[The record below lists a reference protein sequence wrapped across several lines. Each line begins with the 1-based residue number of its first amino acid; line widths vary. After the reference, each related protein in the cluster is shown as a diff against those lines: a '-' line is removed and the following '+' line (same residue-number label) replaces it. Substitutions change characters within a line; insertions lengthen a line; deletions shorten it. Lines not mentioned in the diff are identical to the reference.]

1 MFGRQAMNLLE
12 LAARLCDGDPTGSAL
27 TTLSTELEKIEP
39 KYFTALPSPCPA
51 PSDFTLPHDG
61 NTIGSLLLWAMFD
74 LIRHGLAHQ
83 YQQII
88 VNLTD
93 GKKFYIQLTGAGIGR
108 SLSAVRRK
116 RRPDAHLAYF
126 VDSDGDVGLKVMP
139 EILFIDFERAIKKA
153 GLLKLQIPF
162 NYLSRPRTPG
172 GTRRR
177 GSGSYYNFDSTSLQ
191 SCLASAGHRKL

>member
-1 MFGRQAMNLLE
+1 MFGRQSMNLLE
-12 LAARLCDGDPTGSAL
+12 FAARLCDGDPTGRAL
-27 TTLSTELEKIEP
+27 TAFSTELKKIEP

-61 NTIGSLLLWAMFD
+61 NTTGSLLLWALFD

-88 VNLTD
+88 VTLTD

-108 SLSAVRRK
+108 SLSTVRCK

-126 VDSDGDVGLKVMP
+126 VDSDGDVGLKVLP
-139 EILFIDFERAIKKA
+139 EILFIDFERAIRKS
-153 GLLKLQIPF
+153 GLLKLSIPF
-162 NYLSRPRTPG
+162 NHLSRPRTPG
-172 GTRRR
+172 GYRR
-177 GSGSYYNFDSTSLQ
+177 GGSGHYYNFDSTSLQ
-191 SCLASAGHRKL
+191 SCLASSRHRKL